1 MLSSAQLAQ
10 VARFP
15 VVRENGVR
23 VQFGELWRAQRTVV
37 IFIRHFWYRHAFS
50 IRLGGVNGVALCRCP
65 MCQDY
70 LTSLMRDVDHG
81 ALAQSGLRLVV
92 IGCGSYGLIRSYR
105 RAC

>member
-37 IFIRHFWYRHAFS
+37 IFIRHFWYIPALSRS
-50 IRLGGVNGVALCRCP
+50 GG
-65 MCQDY
+65 
-70 LTSLMRDVDHG
+70 
-81 ALAQSGLRLVV
+81 
-92 IGCGSYGLIRSYR
+92 
-105 RAC
+105 